1 LGEIGEAQL
10 RDGAGGDALS
20 RVVAAALSG
29 SRVTRIS
36 VDFGVGTA
44 IFLNIVLTA
53 SLTWFSWVNVPV
65 VILLVGPLLGA
76 LAWAVTAYLL
86 APAAA
91 LARLAQATIPGLPR
105 QRRLIAKAF
114 LPVIIACGAAPV
126 VVDVSTSTHPAGFL
140 PFVLPA
146 AFVAAC
152 GLWACALALRRS
164 RRSASRL
171 ARRAP
176 DVIAVAATAA
186 ALLVLFD
193 RSLLTTQAS
202 AVLLFPAAVTASV
215 RLWIRMKDSRRLA
228 VAAGADITLSLLLGA
243 ELVLF
248 LAWLANMAGMSRAEV
263 AALRSVLDRVGSDA
277 NACLD
282 WRIWVSAYIILAAA
296 SAAFAVRPARLKAV
310 RAWFDRLRVAD
321 VTASGQRVLTG
332 LYIGLLTITLGGAA
346 APGAL
351 GTLLQRQLQER
362 YVVAL
367 QGRFEAD
374 GEAAA
379 YAEITREFA
388 LPVSYPVLADIVR
401 DVHDESREP
410 AGKRDAAGSE
420 ADLAHRLGEL
430 QAAALALPS
439 PPALSPA
446 EQAAAGASGLAGPI
460 RDASDLSHRV
470 AETGAQEEKDD
481 QAGKRVELAAELAAR
496 AVANTIS
503 IPQLGSNEV
512 VQIVMEYLSGLIE
525 DSPLKDVFAAWL
537 EHVPRGG
544 HPPGAATIVVPDP
557 ANLEQAAEHQL
568 TAEAAAQ
575 GRKLPAD
582 PSGTGETDGSAVKD
596 AVDSASQ
603 ARDVQ
608 HNGTCTGC
616 IDLPAVDDEPPVD
629 YHPFEP

>member
-1 LGEIGEAQL
+1 LGEIGEAQV

-44 IFLNIVLTA
+44 IFLDIVLTA

-114 LPVIIACGAAPV
+114 LPVVIAAYAGAPV
-126 VVDVSTSTHPAGFL
+126 AAVITYQAG
-140 PFVLPA
+140 VLPA

-202 AVLLFPAAVTASV
+202 AVLLFPAAVTASI

-248 LAWLANMAGMSRAEV
+248 LAWLANMAGMTRAEV

-310 RAWFDRLRVAD
+310 SAWFDRLRVAD

-362 YVVAL
+362 YVIAL
-367 QGRFEAD
+367 QGQFEAD

-439 PPALSPA
+439 PPVLSPA

-525 DSPLKDVFAAWL
+525 DSPLKGVFAAWL
-537 EHVPRGG
+537 EHVPPGG
-544 HPPGAATIVVPDP
+544 QPPGATTIVVPDP

-568 TAEAAAQ
+568 TAQAAAQ
-575 GRKLPAD
+575 GQQLPAD

-596 AVDSASQ
+596 AVDSASR

>member
-1 LGEIGEAQL
+1 MPG
-10 RDGAGGDALS
+10 
-20 RVVAAALSG
+20 
-29 SRVTRIS
+29 
-36 VDFGVGTA
+36 
-44 IFLNIVLTA
+44 IV
-53 SLTWFSWVNVPV
+53 
-65 VILLVGPLLGA
+65 
-76 LAWAVTAYLL
+76 
-86 APAAA
+86 
-91 LARLAQATIPGLPR
+91 
-105 QRRLIAKAF
+105 
-114 LPVIIACGAAPV
+114 ACGAAPV

-186 ALLVLFD
+186 APLVLFD
-193 RSLLTTQAS
+193 QSLLTTQAA
-202 AVLLFPAAVTASV
+202 AVLLFPVAVTASV
-215 RLWIRMKDSRRLA
+215 RLWIRMKDSRRPA
-228 VAAGADITLSLLLGA
+228 VVAGADITLSLLLGA

-263 AALRSVLDRVGSDA
+263 AALRSVLDRVGSGA
-277 NACLD
+277 SACLD
-282 WRIWVSAYIILAAA
+282 WRIWVSAYIILAGAV
-296 SAAFAVRPARLKAV
+296 AAFAVWPARLRAV
-310 RAWFDRLRVAD
+310 SEWFDRLRVAD

-332 LYIGLLTITLGGAA
+332 LYIGLLTITLAGAA
-346 APGAL
+346 APDTL

-367 QGRFEAD
+367 QGQFEAD

-379 YAEITREFA
+379 YAEITREFTH
-388 LPVSYPVLADIVR
+388 PVFYPVLADIVR
-401 DVHDESREP
+401 DVHDESEP
-410 AGKRDAAGSE
+410 AGERDVTGSE

-439 PPALSPA
+439 PPALSSA
-446 EQAAAGASGLAGPI
+446 EQAAVGASGLADPI
-460 RDASDLSHRV
+460 RDASDLGHRV

-496 AVANTIS
+496 AIANTIS

-512 VQIVMEYLSGLIE
+512 VQIVTEYLSGLIE
-525 DSPLKDVFAAWL
+525 DSPLKGVFAAWL

-544 HPPGAATIVVPDP
+544 QPPGATAIVVPDP

-568 TAEAAAQ
+568 IAEAAAQ
-575 GRKLPAD
+575 GQQLPAHL
-582 PSGTGETDGSAVKD
+582 PGTGETDGSAVKD

-603 ARDVQ
+603 ALDVQ
-608 HNGTCTGC
+608 HLGTCTGC
-616 IDLPAVDDEPPVD
+616 INLPAVDDEPPVD
-629 YHPFEP
+629 YHPVEP

>member
-1 LGEIGEAQL
+1 V

-20 RVVAAALSG
+20 RVVAATLSG

-44 IFLNIVLTA
+44 IFLDIVLTA
-53 SLTWFSWVNVPV
+53 SLTWFSWVNVPF

-114 LPVIIACGAAPV
+114 LPGIVACGAAPV

-164 RRSASRL
+164 RRSVSRL

-193 RSLLTTQAS
+193 RSLLTTQAA
-202 AVLLFPAAVTASV
+202 AVLLFPAAVTASI

-228 VAAGADITLSLLLGA
+228 VTAGADITLSLLLGA

-248 LAWLANMAGMSRAEV
+248 LAWLANMAGMTRAEV

-310 RAWFDRLRVAD
+310 SEWFDRLRVAD
-321 VTASGQRVLTG
+321 VTASGQRALTG

-351 GTLLQRQLQER
+351 GTLLQRQLQDR
-362 YVVAL
+362 YAVAL
-367 QGRFEAD
+367 QGQFEAA

-388 LPVSYPVLADIVR
+388 LPVSYPVLRRVR
-401 DVHDESREP
+401 GRWGRRGRCGRTVRARRRWSWRGVASR
-410 AGKRDAAGSE
+410 
-420 ADLAHRLGEL
+420 
-430 QAAALALPS
+430 
-439 PPALSPA
+439 
-446 EQAAAGASGLAGPI
+446 AGPP
-460 RDASDLSHRV
+460 
-470 AETGAQEEKDD
+470 G
-481 QAGKRVELAAELAAR
+481 
-496 AVANTIS
+496 
-503 IPQLGSNEV
+503 
-512 VQIVMEYLSGLIE
+512 
-525 DSPLKDVFAAWL
+525 F
-537 EHVPRGG
+537 RGR
-544 HPPGAATIVVPDP
+544 
-557 ANLEQAAEHQL
+557 
-568 TAEAAAQ
+568 
-575 GRKLPAD
+575 GR
-582 PSGTGETDGSAVKD
+582 G
-596 AVDSASQ
+596 
-603 ARDVQ
+603 R
-608 HNGTCTGC
+608 
-616 IDLPAVDDEPPVD
+616 
-629 YHPFEP
+629 